1 MKKILKLTVIL
12 LIIIIPLNQ
21 TFAYF
26 KTSSKVSNNFETL
39 GYYIKLNANGGVY
52 GDEEVMIKNNTTTLP
67 TPTRNGYTFLGYSYV
82 LNGDIT
88 HSNYITNV
96 NEINNKQINAKW
108 SANIYKITYNL
119 NGGTL
124 NNPIYSYNVEDN
136 FTLPIPVKTGYD
148 FIGWTGT
155 GISSPVYNLT
165 INNSTGNKAF
175 TANWKTKK
183 YSVDINSIIQNIT
196 YSSGLN
202 GFTYSVW
209 INDKQVADHVIDYY
223 NDSVDYGS
231 QVRVYVYDRDGYS
244 VTSFR
249 DQTWTVTNNIT
260 INPTWYDNIAPTITS
275 FTVENLG
282 YYDPNKGAAA
292 GWNIRVTIN
301 AYDNGTGIQ
310 KYQMWITP
318 YGSGSGSAIHETS
331 SRVFTNVL
339 YLQSGG
345 RTFCATAIDNAGN
358 KSEKCDTIRV

>member
-1 MKKILKLTVIL
+1 MKKILKLS
-12 LIIIIPLNQ
+12 IIILAI
-21 TFAYF
+21 FC
-26 KTSSKVSNNFETL
+26 SISNTLALFSTTTDLKSIFNTKKYNFN
-39 GYYIKLNANGGVY
+39 LNATGGIFENSDININDKIIV
-52 GDEEVMIKNNTTTLP
+52 LP
-67 TPTRNGYTFLGYSYV
+67 IPVKNGYNFLGYSDS
-82 LNGDIT
+82 LNGNVIYSNNINDI
-88 HSNYITNV
+88 NL
-96 NEINNKQINAKW
+96 INNTSVYAKW
-108 SANIYKITYNL
+108 NTKTYTITYDL
-119 NGGTL
+119 NGGML
-124 NNPIYSYNVEDN
+124 NNPIYNYNVEDN
-136 FTLPIPVKTGYD
+136 FTLPIPVKNGYD
-148 FIGWTGT
+148 FVGWTGT
-155 GISSPVYNLT
+155 GVSTPTYNFTIS
-165 INNSTGNKAF
+165 NSTGNKTF
-175 TANWKTKK
+175 TANWKAKK
-183 YSVDINSIIQNIT
+183 YSVDINSIIQNIA
-196 YSSGLN
+196 YSAGLS
-202 GFTYSVW
+202 GFTFSVW

-231 QVRVYVYDRDGYS
+231 NVRVYIYDRDGYS

-310 KYQMWITP
+310 KYQMWIKP
-318 YGSGSGSAIHETS
+318 YLNGSGSTVHETS